1 MSLALSL
8 ITIFLGGAAV
18 LDWAFAGHP
27 YSRCHSLLKYFLGF
41 GFGLAL
47 WSCFYIV
54 ILFTVGPHLTW
65 IWAKDAALFFLV
77 AAYFWLRR
85 RYPHS
90 KTRSE
95 VVQDQ
100 APRWLRV
107 AFFVS
112 ACVAIM
118 VFVGSTM
125 RVPEGEWDAWM
136 TWNTRARFLFR
147 DGTDFTTIFA
157 AEIAHADYPLLL
169 PGLIAQTWMMLGSES
184 MVVPPMFALTFS
196 AITMGALVVAIV
208 IFRGTASGL
217 IAGLVLLGTPMF
229 TTSAA
234 TQYADSVIGSYL
246 LMTCVLITLA
256 ASGMPYRVERLLIL
270 SGTAASMM
278 AWTKNEGIFYG
289 LSLLVAL
296 AIWKFGPSQKRLS
309 RLNRITVFLLGALP
323 VIALLAYF
331 KLKHAPSND
340 YLQRIIFSDI
350 AERITDSNRYTAL
363 FLALGYKFFQ
373 FSTWNFFLICL
384 PLLWL
389 KFGRQSD
396 RLTVAGPI
404 TIALVFILLGL
415 GAVVLITPY
424 RMDFQIAN
432 SMDRLL
438 IQCWPSIIFA
448 VFLGMPPLHP
458 QARDS
463 LSSKA
468 FENSG

>member
-1 MSLALSL
+1 MSLALSF

-18 LDWAFAGHP
+18 LDWAFAGHLH
-27 YSRCHSLLKYFLGF
+27 SRCHFLLKCFLAF

-47 WSCFYIV
+47 WSCSYIV
-54 ILFTVGPHLTW
+54 ILFIVGPHLTW
-65 IWAKDAALFFLV
+65 IWAKDMALSFLAAT
-77 AAYFWLRR
+77 YFWFRP
-85 RYPHS
+85 RYHHS
-90 KTRSE
+90 KAHLDAVR
-95 VVQDQ
+95 QQ

-107 AFFVS
+107 VFFVS

-125 RVPEGEWDAWM
+125 RIPEGEWDAWM

-147 DGTDFTTIFA
+147 DGTDFATIFA
-157 AEIAHADYPLLL
+157 TEIAHADYPLLL

-184 MVVPPMFALTFS
+184 IFVPPMIALTFS
-196 AITMGALVVAIV
+196 AITVGALVVAIV

-217 IAGLVLLGTPMF
+217 MAGLVLLGTPMF
-229 TTSAA
+229 TMSAA
-234 TQYADSVIGSYL
+234 IQYADVVLGSYL
-246 LMTCVLITLA
+246 LVTCIMITLA
-256 ASGMPYRVERLLIL
+256 ASGMPYRVDRLLIL
-270 SGTAASMM
+270 SGAAASMM

-296 AIWKFGPSQKRLS
+296 AICKFGPSQKRLS
-309 RLNRITVFLLGALP
+309 RLNRITSFLLGALP

-340 YLQRIIFSDI
+340 YLQRITFSDI
-350 AERITDSNRYTAL
+350 AGRIMDLDRRTTL
-363 FLALGYKFFQ
+363 FLAIGHKFFE
-373 FSTWNFFLICL
+373 FGAWNFFLICL

-396 RLTVAGPI
+396 RLTVTGPVI
-404 TIALVFILLGL
+404 MALVFILLGL

-424 RMDFQIAN
+424 QMDFQIAT

-448 VFLGMPPLHP
+448 VFLSMPPLHP
-458 QARDS
+458 QRRNS
-463 LSSKA
+463 SSSKM
-468 FENSG
+468 FGNSG